1 MKKLLLVFL
10 GGLFSIN
17 AALAQDDLNIIKDY
31 LSSQRS
37 ALNLTQED
45 VNSPVLKSTS
55 YSKSMHVQM
64 AYVNQSLAGI
74 EVHNST
80 SRFAIKDQQVYSA
93 RLGFVSNLTSKINTT
108 SPSIGAQTA
117 VLKAAQSFGLSA
129 GNIEELSGQ
138 GNTYVF
144 RAADVSQN
152 DIPVQLVFQK
162 TQDEQY
168 RLAWDLSIYLLDA
181 THYYSVRVDAQSG
194 AILDTHDW
202 VLHCDFGQG
211 SHEHSSGES
220 VLFGAE
226 STAIAPVA
234 GAAGYRVF
242 PIPFSSPIDGTDE
255 FIFESD
261 AVDAASSPF
270 GWHDTDGTAGAEYT
284 YTRGNNVY
292 AQEDIDGNNGNGA
305 SPEGGAGLTFDFPY
319 NLPQDPSNFTDA
331 ATVNLFYWNN
341 LIHDFTYSYGFD
353 EESGNFQENNYGNP
367 GNGSDSVNADAQ
379 DGSGTNNANF
389 ATPPDGAN
397 PRMQMFIWTSSSG
410 PINLLTINNGTL
422 AGTYPGVPANFG
434 APMPIPPLTEDLV
447 VVEDDNSGGTS
458 TDPND
463 GCDTITNG
471 ADLNG
476 KIVVIRRG
484 ECEFGFKALAA
495 QNEGA
500 LAVIMVNNVPGDPII
515 MAPGAVG
522 AQVTIPLFMVSDVV
536 GEPIIT
542 ELLAGNTVNGTI
554 DGGAVPPSIDGDLDN
569 EIIAHEYAHGISNRL
584 TGGPVNTSCLG
595 NAEQMG
601 EGWSDYLGL
610 MMTMQV
616 GDQRTDV
623 RGLAAY
629 ASGNPN
635 GIREAPYSTDF
646 SVNDYTYQ
654 DTNANV
660 SQPHGIGFV
669 WATALWEMT
678 WDLIDLYGFD
688 ADLVYG
694 TGGNNI
700 AFQLVMDGMKLQN
713 CSPGFIDGRDA
724 ILEADELANGG
735 LHRCL
740 IWEAFARR
748 GVGFSATQGSAFNR
762 ADQSEAFDLPAD
774 CSLSTGDNNYDN
786 NFSIYPNPNYG
797 AINIHSKVDVGTA
810 KVSIMDL
817 NGRTVWAQSLELGN
831 QTQVD
836 ASMLSSGIYLVRI
849 QGNNYTHTSKLIMR

>member
-1 MKKLLLVFL
+1 M
-10 GGLFSIN
+10 
-17 AALAQDDLNIIKDY
+17 
-31 LSSQRS
+31 
-37 ALNLTQED
+37 
-45 VNSPVLKSTS
+45 
-55 YSKSMHVQM
+55 
-64 AYVNQSLAGI
+64 
-74 EVHNST
+74 
-80 SRFAIKDQQVYSA
+80 
-93 RLGFVSNLTSKINTT
+93 
-108 SPSIGAQTA
+108 
-117 VLKAAQSFGLSA
+117 
-129 GNIEELSGQ
+129 
-138 GNTYVF
+138 
-144 RAADVSQN
+144 
-152 DIPVQLVFQK
+152 
-162 TQDEQY
+162 
-168 RLAWDLSIYLLDA
+168 
-181 THYYSVRVDAQSG
+181 
-194 AILDTHDW
+194 
-202 VLHCDFGQG
+202 
-211 SHEHSSGES
+211 
-220 VLFGAE
+220 
-226 STAIAPVA
+226 
-234 GAAGYRVF
+234 
-242 PIPFSSPIDGTDE
+242 
-255 FIFESD
+255 ESD
-261 AVDAASSPF
+261 AVDPASSPF
-270 GWHDTDGTAGAEYT
+270 GWHDTDGAAGPEYT

-292 AQEDIDGNNGNGA
+292 AQEDIDGNNGTGA

-319 NLPQDPSNFTDA
+319 NLPQDPANFTDA

-341 LIHDFTYSYGFD
+341 LIHDFTYQYGFD

-397 PRMQMFIWTSSSG
+397 PRMQMFIWEGGSG
-410 PINLLTINNGTL
+410 PINLLTINNGPL
-422 AGTYPGVPANFG
+422 AGVYPGVAANFG
-434 APMPIPPLTEDLV
+434 APMPIPPLTEDV
-447 VVEDDNSGGTS
+447 VLIEDDNSGTS
-458 TDPND
+458 TDPHD
-463 GCDTITNG
+463 ACDPLVNG
-471 ADLNG
+471 PDLNG

-495 QNEGA
+495 QDEGA
-500 LAVIMVNNVPGDPII
+500 VAVIMVNNVPGPEVL
-515 MAPGAVG
+515 MGPGAVG
-522 AQVTIPLFMVSDVV
+522 AQVTIPLFMVTDVV
-536 GEPIIT
+536 GEPIIN
-542 ELLAGNTVNGTI
+542 ELLGGNPINATI
-554 DGGAVPPSIDGDLDN
+554 DGGAVPPAVDGDLDN

-584 TGGPVNTSCLG
+584 TGGAVNTSCLG

-610 MMTMQV
+610 MMTMQP

-646 SVNDYTYQ
+646 AVNDYTYQ

-700 AFQLVMDGMKLQN
+700 AFQLVMDGMKLQT

-724 ILEADELANGG
+724 ILEADELTHGG

-774 CSLSTGDNNYDN
+774 CNLSTGDNNYDN